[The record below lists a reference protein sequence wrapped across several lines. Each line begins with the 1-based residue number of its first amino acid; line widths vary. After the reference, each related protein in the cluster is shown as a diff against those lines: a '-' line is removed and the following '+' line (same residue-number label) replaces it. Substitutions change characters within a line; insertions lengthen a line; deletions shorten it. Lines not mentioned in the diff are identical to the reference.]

1 MATRT
6 SKAKQVEAPA
16 VPTDPFA
23 PLSDEVQAA
32 IAVVPSPQ
40 NSKEAAGDHLN
51 PRMGRLLRAFRAMN
65 GNISQVKLAKGELT
79 GPDVTT
85 THCQIATLEQGGCK
99 KGADPYTVK
108 LLAAALKVDET
119 VITAIN
125 EADLR
130 DRAEAGDKLAQ
141 KILGVAD
148 EADTEP
154 EKVAGATEGDGEN
167 VTEEQVPE
175 PAQL

>member
-1 MATRT
+1 VANTKAGAKSAT
-6 SKAKQVEAPA
+6 AKVETPA
-16 VPTDPFA
+16 DPFVA
-23 PLSDEVQAA
+23 LPEAVQAA
-32 IAVVPSPQ
+32 VAVVPTPQ
-40 NSKEAAGDHLN
+40 NAREAAGTHLN
-51 PRMGRLLRAFRAMN
+51 PRMGRLLRAFRGMN

-79 GPDVTT
+79 GSDVTT

-108 LLAAALKVDET
+108 LLAKALNVDET

-130 DRAEAGDKLAQ
+130 DRHEAGDKLAG
-141 KILGVAD
+141 KILGVAEEAGVTPEEVAAETPD
-148 EADTEP
+148 AATSEAD
-154 EKVAGATEGDGEN
+154 
-167 VTEEQVPE
+167 VPE